1 MINKG
6 RVKKKL
12 TRMFKEYRRVL
23 FRGSDSILYE
33 EAMELYD
40 NGQAVIIDVRD
51 EEEYE
56 QWHIGSAINI
66 PVYDIS
72 RKISDVVFNKSK
84 IIVVYCKTGKRSKM
98 AKKILEE
105 QGYNNVYILYL

>member
-1 MINKG
+1 MNRAILK
-6 RVKKKL
+6 RKMSRILAKYKKA
-12 TRMFKEYRRVL
+12 F
-23 FRGSDSILYE
+23 FRGADSILYE
-33 EAMELYD
+33 ETMELYD
-40 NGQAVIIDVRD
+40 NGQAIIIDVRD

-56 QWHIGSAINI
+56 QWHIKSAINI
-66 PVYDIS
+66 PIYDIS
-72 RKISDVVFNKSK
+72 RKISLVVNNRNK